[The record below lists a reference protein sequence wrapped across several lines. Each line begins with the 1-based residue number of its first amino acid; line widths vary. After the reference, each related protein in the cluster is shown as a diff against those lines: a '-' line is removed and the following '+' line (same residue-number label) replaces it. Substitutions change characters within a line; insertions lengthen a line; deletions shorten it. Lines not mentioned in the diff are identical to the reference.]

1 MGVWIS
7 SRISGGRNNPA
18 VTLALATRR
27 SFAWKKS
34 SCELDVH
41 PRFTLIVYFLHLQ
54 GFLFAQ
60 LLGGIIE
67 AGLIYVNYIH
77 AIDIVEGIRH
87 IRTLNTA
94 GLLATYA
101 IGSPHPRSAGI

>member
-7 SRISGGRNNPA
+7 SRISGGRINPA

-41 PRFTLIVYFLHLQ
+41 PRFTLVVYFLHLQ
-54 GFLFAQ
+54 DFLFAQ
-60 LLGGIIE
+60 LLGGIVE
-67 AGLIYVNYIH
+67 AGLVYANYIH
-77 AIDIVEGIRH
+77 AIDIIEDVCH

-94 GLLATYA
+94 GLLETYV

>member
-7 SRISGGRNNPA
+7 SGISGGHINPA

-41 PRFTLIVYFLHLQ
+41 PRFTLVVYFLHLQ

-60 LLGGIIE
+60 LLGR
-67 AGLIYVNYIH
+67 
-77 AIDIVEGIRH
+77 IDSS
-87 IRTLNTA
+87 T
-94 GLLATYA
+94 
-101 IGSPHPRSAGI
+101 